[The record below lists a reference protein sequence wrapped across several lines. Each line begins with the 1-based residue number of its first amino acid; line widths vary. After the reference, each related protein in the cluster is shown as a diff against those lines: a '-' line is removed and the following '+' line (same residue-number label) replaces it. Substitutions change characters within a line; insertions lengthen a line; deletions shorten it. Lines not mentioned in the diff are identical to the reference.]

1 MHESS
6 NGFMFNH
13 DEQTRSYTGMNSVI
27 LSQQASRFWIP
38 FDVKLFEILTPRDY
52 LEKYCRV
59 NNRRYALYKRVFDKH
74 KDNEGELNVKILPDA
89 LSDAYMRTIDSHL
102 ITQVIGLLELSS
114 NAKITFPQFQGIAA
128 FSERY
133 FFKIFTRQDN
143 MEPQLQ
149 KEILEKLDFSSLKW
163 KLVGVNISSSLRQIL
178 RFL

>member
-6 NGFMFNH
+6 NGFMLNH

-27 LSQQASRFWIP
+27 LSQQASRFWLP
-38 FDVKLFEILTPRDY
+38 FDVKLFETLTPREY

-59 NNRRYALYKRVFDKH
+59 NNRRHALYKRIFDKH
-74 KDNEGELNVKILPDA
+74 KDSEGELSVKALPDA
-89 LSDAYMRTIDSHL
+89 LLDSYMRTIDSHF
-102 ITQVIGLLELSS
+102 ISQVIGLLDLSS
-114 NAKITFPQFQGIAA
+114 NTKITFAQFEGIAA

-133 FFKIFTRQDN
+133 FFNIFTRQDN

-178 RFL
+178 RLL